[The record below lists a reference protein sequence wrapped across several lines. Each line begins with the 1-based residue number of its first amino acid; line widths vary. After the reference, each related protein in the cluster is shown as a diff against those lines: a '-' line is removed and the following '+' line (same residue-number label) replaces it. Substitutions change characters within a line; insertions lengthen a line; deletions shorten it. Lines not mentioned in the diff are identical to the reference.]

1 MYGTDNKE
9 GVMFE
14 KEMIVSGVRRQR
26 DLLDDLLDVLE
37 RKARLGDEE
46 ICYNEEV
53 LRRVETSLR
62 RIRKIVPVRS
72 RIDWRTLPRP

>member
-1 MYGTDNKE
+1 VYGTDNKE

>member
-1 MYGTDNKE
+1 
-9 GVMFE
+9 MFE